1 MAVRL
6 LRRPRAEP
14 LNGVDPLYSE
24 LLSSRGLHD
33 ATEADDALTGLI
45 KPAGLKGFSSAV
57 RLIENAMS
65 TGQSILI
72 VGDYDADGATSVALL
87 VSGLRALG
95 ANNVS
100 YMVPDRFRLGYGLS
114 PEIVDLAKAD
124 KPELLITVDSG
135 ISSVA
140 GVERARALGIKVIIT
155 DHHLPGETLP
165 DADAIVNPNQPECQ
179 FQSKNLAGV
188 GVAFYLLSGIRARL
202 REQNVEKAHNLNL
215 ARYLDLV
222 ALGTIADLV
231 PLDRNNRILVDNGI
245 RRIRM
250 GRGNL
255 GIKALLAI
263 AGVDEEVVTT
273 RDLAFAL
280 GPRLNAAGRIEN
292 MSIGIE
298 CLLASVDTADG
309 FAEQLDQLN
318 LERRSIE
325 LSMRQQADDL
335 LKSKDFLKTQS
346 TGLCLFDQSWHE
358 GVVGILASRI
368 KDLLNRPVFVF
379 APAMDGSLKGSGR
392 SIKGFHLTDALAMI
406 ASEKPGL
413 VSKVGRHALAAGL
426 SLEQDHLEEFSVRF
440 DAITRSQLGDE
451 LREKVCYSD
460 GAMVEFGL
468 ATVTKIVRDQPWG
481 QGFEEPVFDDI
492 FEIVSQRLLSGQ
504 HLKLQLR
511 LKHSPLILE
520 GIFFNRDQLIEDHE
534 PHFAYKLDVNRFRGV
549 DRVQLVIQY
558 QF

>member
-1 MAVRL
+1 
-6 LRRPRAEP
+6 
-14 LNGVDPLYSE
+14 
-24 LLSSRGLHD
+24 LHD
-33 ATEADDALTGLI
+33 ATEADYALTGLI
-45 KPAGLKGFSSAV
+45 KPAGLKGFGSAV

-65 TGQSILI
+65 RGQSILI

-114 PEIVDLAKAD
+114 PEIVDLAKAN

-188 GVAFYLLSGIRARL
+188 GVAFYLLSGVRARL
-202 REQNVEKAHNLNL
+202 REQNIEKAHQLNL

-245 RRIRM
+245 RGIRA

-298 CLLASVDTADG
+298 CLLASVDTARE
-309 FAEQLDQLN
+309 FAEQLDELN

-325 LSMRQQADDL
+325 SSMRRQADDL
-335 LKSKDFLKTQS
+335 LKSKDFLKTDS
-346 TGLCLFDQSWHE
+346 TGLCLYDQSWHE

-413 VSKVGRHALAAGL
+413 VSKFGGHAMAAGL
-426 SLEQDHLEEFSVRF
+426 SLEHDHLEEFSARF
-440 DAITRSQLGDE
+440 EQITRSQLGEE

-460 GAMVEFGL
+460 GAVSEFGL

-534 PHFAYKLDVNRFRGV
+534 SHFAYKLDVNRFRGV